1 MAVKIALDSFLAV
14 IRRSNLV
21 NRDQLA
27 AMVESFEAEGG
38 ETGNTKAFAEHLIR
52 KKVLTP
58 WQAEKLLQGK
68 HKGFFLGKYRL
79 LSLLGKGGMSSVYLA
94 EHVLM
99 RRRCAIKVLPTRRV
113 HDASYLG
120 RFHREAQAVASL
132 DHPNIVRA
140 YDVDHELDGDME
152 IHFLV
157 MEFVDGKSLLEI
169 VQHGGPLSPKQ
180 AAEYIRQAALGLQH
194 AHAAGLVHRDIKPG
208 NLLVDTG
215 GTVKVLDLGLA
226 RFFDTGEETSLTVQH
241 DERVLGTAD
250 YLAPEQA
257 VDSHGVDARADIY
270 SLGCTL
276 YFCLTGHPP
285 FTQGTLAQRLL
296 AHQTREPTTVE
307 SERPDMPAELSAIL
321 KRMMSKQASDRQ
333 QTATRVSEELEGW
346 LKSGTSGVDSTDSE
360 TIVERRESSVT
371 VAPPQRSATQ
381 PKPATG
387 ESAPGPV
394 PGRSGD
400 DALGAF
406 LSNLNR
412 DGSADASGHEERPIV
427 NTSPPVNHAPP
438 PAAQKPAGRP
448 KSPGPRPP
456 DATPAP
462 AATFTPGFDFVPPAE
477 DIPAE
482 SAGGFPQLAIGSDSG
497 ATAIP
502 HDSGVGVGG
511 GSGTLSGENSVSS
524 SIVAARKRRQ
534 QKSGAVWMW
543 VGGAALLLIA
553 VVAYAM
559 SRGGGETPQAGSGQ
573 STPPVAESDPEVVI
587 QPPQATARNLGPE
600 LQVGP
605 SGDFRSIAAAVE
617 YIKEHRS
624 RFTADQPWVVQV
636 AGGQAYDER
645 IEIEGSGFSGL
656 PPGVRITST
665 GDAPAVLR
673 PQGKEPVIRLEGI
686 ERLTISGFVIDAA
699 GKDRA
704 VALSNFLVGTRLENL
719 EIRDVGGVAILA
731 DDASGLSGAPLVLS
745 GIRISSKSPSAVGL
759 RLIDPNQVQID
770 DCRFAGPMQTG
781 IEFASETWNADIRV
795 AHCRFHELNTA
806 IRFSGGS
813 QDLQRVAIANN
824 TFHRVQ
830 QGIAFARMPQAGS
843 SGFAVHH
850 NLFADVSGPEAA
862 VGEGFDA
869 AAAVQLLDAGSARNN
884 WTTRA
889 SGESQAGEWDIVGE
903 NGRRGIATVGF
914 VSRDPVSADFLKP
927 TDPALRNELQTPAQ
941 GADPFVGA
949 VSP

>member
-14 IRRSNLV
+14 TRRSNLV

-27 AMVESFEAEGG
+27 AMVASFEAEGG

-157 MEFVDGKSLLEI
+157 MEFVDGRSLLDI
-169 VQHGGPLSPKQ
+169 VLQEGPLPARD
-180 AAEYIRQAALGLQH
+180 AAEYVRQAALGLQH

-285 FTQGTLAQRLL
+285 FTQGSLAQRLL
-296 AHQTREPTTVE
+296 AHQTKEPPTVE

-333 QTATRVSEELEGW
+333 QTAMQVSEELEGW
-346 LKSGTSGVDSTDSE
+346 LIADASGVDHSTGAAGETVVEQRDGGGASPVASASE
-360 TIVERRESSVT
+360 PAAPTASTANASGGREDL
-371 VAPPQRSATQ
+371 AF
-381 PKPATG
+381 
-387 ESAPGPV
+387 
-394 PGRSGD
+394 
-400 DALGAF
+400 GAF

-412 DGSADASGHEERPIV
+412 DSSEAA
-427 NTSPPVNHAPP
+427 P
-438 PAAQKPAGRP
+438 PAAVPAP
-448 KSPGPRPP
+448 KVNH
-456 DATPAP
+456 TPAP
-462 AATFTPGFDFVPPAE
+462 AAEKRPANRQKSPEPRPSESPTVPAPKAIRTPAFVPPPDDAAS
-477 DIPAE
+477 DP
-482 SAGGFPQLAIGSDSG
+482 GFPQFNVGSDSG
-497 ATAIP
+497 ATAVQ
-502 HDSGVGVGG
+502 HDSGIGVGG
-511 GSGTLSGENSVSS
+511 GTGNPSGEHSVGS
-524 SIVAARKRRQ
+524 SIVAARRRQ
-534 QKSGAVWMW
+534 KQKSSSLWM
-543 VGGAALLLIA
+543 GGAALLLIA

-559 SRGGGETPQAGSGQ
+559 SRGGGEPSQAGNGETPAPVPERGSGDVPE
-573 STPPVAESDPEVVI
+573 TPR
-587 QPPQATARNLGPE
+587 ATVKDLGPE

-605 SGDFRSIAAAVE
+605 NGDFQSIAAALEYVE
-617 YIKEHRS
+617 EHRA
-624 RFTADQPWVVQV
+624 RFTTEQPWVVNV
-636 AGGQAYDER
+636 AGGQAYEER
-645 IEIEGSGFSGL
+645 IEIEGSGFGGL

-665 GDAPAVLR
+665 GESPAVLR
-673 PQGKEPVIRLEGI
+673 PEGKEPVIRLDGM

-699 GKDRA
+699 GRDQA
-704 VALSNFLVGTRLENL
+704 VVLSKFLVGTRLENL
-719 EIRDVGGVAILA
+719 EIRDVSGVAIQA
-731 DDASGLSGAPLVLS
+731 EGASGLSGSPLVLS
-745 GIRISSKSPSAVGL
+745 GIRISSNSPSAVGL
-759 RLIDPNQVQID
+759 RLVDPNQVQID
-770 DCRFAGPMQTG
+770 GCRFAGPMQTG

-795 AHCRFHELNTA
+795 THCRFHELNAA

-813 QDLQRVAIANN
+813 QDLQRVVIANN

-830 QGIAFARMPQAGS
+830 QGISFDRMPQAGS
-843 SGFAVHH
+843 AGFAVQH
-850 NLFADVSGPEAA
+850 NLFADGSGPEAA

-869 AAAVQLLDAGSARNN
+869 AAAAELLTGESARNN

-889 SGESQAGEWDIVGE
+889 SGAGQASEWDIVGE

-914 VSRDPVSADFLKP
+914 VSRDPGSSDFLKP